1 MASRRLFVIWKADR
15 HLGEHIPV
23 ACLRLVNN
31 QFRLFYVAGVRRAL
45 DLGFEPFAEFQEL
58 DREYSSEE
66 LFPLFANRV
75 MSAKRKDYAEFISG
89 LSLEHS
95 ESPLFVFDLLDRT
108 GGRTATDRY
117 RLFLEPEIGAD
128 DAFAFRFFVA
138 GQSRER
144 HAASQGIWNSLRP
157 ETDLKLRTEPENKF
171 SSTAVQICHGDTS
184 LGYVPDYFASEIIHP
199 LLLNE
204 NGDVQC
210 KLVRVNPGAA
220 PQERILVE
228 VRGIW
233 KVRQRPFQTG
243 DFASIRREAVSLV

>member
-1 MASRRLFVIWKADR
+1 
-15 HLGEHIPV
+15 V
-23 ACLRLVNN
+23 ACLRLVDN
-31 QFRLFYVAGVRRAL
+31 QFRLLYVAGVRRAL

-58 DREYSSEE
+58 EREYLSEE

-89 LSLEHS
+89 LGLEHS

-128 DAFAFRFFVA
+128 GAFRFRFFVA

-144 HAASQGIWNSLRP
+144 HAASEGIWNKLEP
-157 ETDLKLRTEPENKF
+157 GTDLKLRREPENKF
-171 SSTAVQICHGDTS
+171 SGTAVQICHGETS

-199 LLLNE
+199 RLNE
-204 NGDVQC
+204 NDDVQC

-228 VRGIW
+228 VKGIW
-233 KVRQRPFQTG
+233 KMRQRPFQTG
-243 DFASIRREAVSLV
+243 DFASIQREAAALV